1 MANVTLKKV
10 KCMDDYQFIEQLKA
24 KIQRMVDREID
35 LVIDNDNDATLS
47 VEHFASRPLV
57 TVGANIFKYPGFG
70 RIAVEYSVACI
81 RQERQV
87 PVLDFQVLL
96 SRN

>member
-10 KCMDDYQFIEQLKA
+10 KGMDDYQFIEQLKA
-24 KIQRMVDREID
+24 KIQRMVGREID
-35 LVIDNDNDATLS
+35 LVIDNDKDARLS

-87 PVLDFQVLL
+87 PALDFQVLL